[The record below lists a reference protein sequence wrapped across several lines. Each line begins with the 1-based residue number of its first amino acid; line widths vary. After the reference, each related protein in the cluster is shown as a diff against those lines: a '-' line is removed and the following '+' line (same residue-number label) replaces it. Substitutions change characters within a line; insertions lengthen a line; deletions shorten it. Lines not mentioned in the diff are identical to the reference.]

1 METAGEGGAWGAAI
15 LASYMRYRKDGGSDN
30 KRNDGTSEAA
40 AEKVRSEEDACA
52 RQYRAHCTGAVAQE
66 GKIKTDA
73 YEGNKYASVFLFVR
87 RKGMSKPPV
96 KLGVDKSHLI
106 EKERTS

>member
-1 METAGEGGAWGAAI
+1 MPAGVEYSRQ
-15 LASYMRYRKDGGSDN
+15 ASF
-30 KRNDGTSEAA
+30 
-40 AEKVRSEEDACA
+40 V
-52 RQYRAHCTGAVAQE
+52 
-66 GKIKTDA
+66 
-73 YEGNKYASVFLFVR
+73 VR

>member
-1 METAGEGGAWGAAI
+1 MERKGKAACILLFIISFPCREEMLPAIRHAKVSAIPGGCFF
-15 LASYMRYRKDGGSDN
+15 
-30 KRNDGTSEAA
+30 
-40 AEKVRSEEDACA
+40 V
-52 RQYRAHCTGAVAQE
+52 
-66 GKIKTDA
+66 
-73 YEGNKYASVFLFVR
+73 VR